1 MNGFFQSRTELFAS
15 NVAAGRLR
23 ARAIELLLCLTLTFT
38 GAWAQKPASDV
49 VPPPSDMTV
58 STRLDRTAIYPGD
71 QFHYMITV
79 DHPADYEFV
88 LDNLTKETVN
98 MDPFQVMDVT
108 SNLVLQKDDARKLF
122 VDLTLASFGT
132 GQNAAQIPQFTLYY
146 FRRDNRLGG
155 ADQAEAESLTVPGQV
170 IGMRSTLPPEPVGIR
185 DAITVNSWN
194 TNRWILPIVGWVC
207 GAVLVIGSGWEL
219 MGYVKR
225 MKTRKGPD
233 RRKAMQT
240 VRTRWTSGVPSDFT
254 DPKTCQKFYD
264 LSYQN
269 LKEYMG
275 YYLDTPTMGL
285 TAEEVRT
292 EMKRLGA
299 KPDLTQKVVKVL
311 ETCETLRYTRDGV
324 SANTEAARAVADDTR
339 AILSAKVTD

>member
-49 VPPPSDMTV
+49 VPPPSDITV

-254 DPKTCQKFYD
+254 DPKTLQYF
-264 LSYQN
+264 
-269 LKEYMG
+269 
-275 YYLDTPTMGL
+275 
-285 TAEEVRT
+285 
-292 EMKRLGA
+292 
-299 KPDLTQKVVKVL
+299 
-311 ETCETLRYTRDGV
+311 
-324 SANTEAARAVADDTR
+324 
-339 AILSAKVTD
+339 